1 MCLISW
7 EEKDDKQHMDMKQRQ
22 RREIDDEYDKFWS
35 KIWQEQVRRHQS
47 SGEGSSTLSDVL
59 DHHKATMMGAEDGI
73 VSWPKRYPGQGV
85 GDDLEDGK
93 KPEIPV
99 TPVPMSF
106 KSSAGTGLEKILPDE
121 NGTSCIDYDL
131 LFENPKG
138 EVEKVVFG
146 VTPRDKEKEALD
158 DFYKK
163 HIEPKMSLD
172 ELELKV
178 REAQALAMERNKT
191 AQMLQDG

>member
-1 MCLISW
+1 MAFLACLRQVMCC
-7 EEKDDKQHMDMKQRQ
+7 QQ
-22 RREIDDEYDKFWS
+22 EIDDEYDKFWS

-59 DHHKATMMGAEDGI
+59 NHHKATMMGAEDGI
-73 VSWPKRYPGQGV
+73 VSWPKRYPGQGA
-85 GDDLEDGK
+85 GDDLDDGK

-99 TPVPMSF
+99 TPVPMSY
-106 KSSAGTGLEKILPDE
+106 KSSAGTGLEDILPDE

-146 VTPRDKEKEALD
+146 VTVGLFSILLPSFLLFSSPTFE
-158 DFYKK
+158 
-163 HIEPKMSLD
+163 ISMSLF
-172 ELELKV
+172 LPVQSLI
-178 REAQALAMERNKT
+178 LMT
-191 AQMLQDG
+191 AEG